1 MLRVRLVCRRM
12 TVVTPVICRRV
23 NLSHH
28 VNWPVLHLTTHRS
41 TAQFA
46 QMGSA
51 WRLFVITIIDFT
63 VINLIIVVILI
74 NSSSLDLTLS
84 VAGVHC
90 LWLTKRLLLQWCM
103 CTLSP
108 SYQCVFF
115 SFFPPRFTS
124 TLMGGHSWL
133 TACLL
138 FIFFSCKRFAES
150 TENSSGRMPARRS
163 MTSPSREL

>member
-12 TVVTPVICRRV
+12 TVVTLVICRRV

-28 VNWPVLHLTTHRS
+28 VNWPVLHLATHRS
-41 TAQFA
+41 TAQFV
-46 QMGSA
+46 QLGSA

-63 VINLIIVVILI
+63 VITLIIVVILI

-84 VAGVHC
+84 VAGVQC

-108 SYQCVFF
+108 SYRCVFVLP
-115 SFFPPRFTS
+115 SPLHI

-133 TACLL
+133 TVCLL
-138 FIFFSCKRFAES
+138 FTFFPCKRFAES
-150 TENSSGRMPARRS
+150 TGSSSGRTPARRS
-163 MTSPSREL
+163 TTSPSREL